1 MMAKNMNRKL
11 PPLIETNPYLQ
22 DPAECDVWLTR
33 SVVSSSAIEGVHMAA
48 RRALG
53 VAGNLKA
60 TESRAVSSE
69 SDQSDR

>member
-1 MMAKNMNRKL
+1 MVDDMKRKS

-53 VAGNLKA
+53 IAGNLKE
-60 TESRAVSSE
+60 TESHSVSSE